1 VPRSTFPLPR
11 SAPSNIP
18 RTGILQAGAAVHDIT
33 PALGGHLSGFGSIQ
47 SEVSRRLWGRLFA
60 TALVLDDGVGGRV
73 ALVAI
78 DFHAGT
84 RYLAELVARETGP
97 ELGIGIDRLFLS
109 ATHTHSGPGHVYGNT
124 LYDKMTA
131 GGLGLDRKGADRLA
145 RGIITAVREAARGL
159 VPASVGHGVAR
170 RWGYSQNR
178 SLRAFTNDGAQPER
192 FAGAH
197 ARGEGLPPGL
207 SKEGLAIDPRVQVI
221 WAEDRAG
228 APIGA
233 FATFAAHGT
242 AIPAGQAT
250 LSADWCGCAVREVQD
265 RLVRAPDYWP
275 TNTPRRRVPIGLAA
289 GAVGDVDVDLPGLDL
304 ADVVALQGTAL
315 AARLG
320 EVVGETLERA
330 ITAARASLENA
341 LTITT
346 RFSEPEPAGAWLED
360 GRRLASHPAFGIPA
374 LGGSELGR
382 NFALD
387 ADVLATSLNLESRRG
402 DYRPEDP
409 HAPKLTFESSL
420 VEVFT
425 GRPPSVLPLR
435 FVSIAGA
442 RRTLQLV
449 GMPGEPTTMFA
460 AKVERMLLDRG
471 ATSVMVVGVTGDYS
485 GYFTTG
491 REYDRQHYEGASTI
505 WGRCTG
511 DWLIEEVRDL
521 AAGRVSPLA
530 GEAHFEADGEYAA
543 PPSSSSS
550 GRATRPTL
558 RFEDGELHGSWSA
571 PAGVL
576 PTFGP
581 DPWIV
586 LEELSD
592 AQWTP
597 LMLGGAPVS
606 DQTRAMFVERGL
618 EGERAQWAVRYTLP
632 SQFKGR
638 TLRVRLVASGFL
650 LTGEEA
656 VSGAVR
662 VD

>member
-1 VPRSTFPLPR
+1 
-11 SAPSNIP
+11 
-18 RTGILQAGAAVHDIT
+18 
-33 PALGGHLSGFGSIQ
+33 
-47 SEVSRRLWGRLFA
+47 
-60 TALVLDDGVGGRV
+60 
-73 ALVAI
+73 
-78 DFHAGT
+78 
-84 RYLAELVARETGP
+84 
-97 ELGIGIDRLFLS
+97 
-109 ATHTHSGPGHVYGNT
+109 
-124 LYDKMTA
+124 M
-131 GGLGLDRKGADRLA
+131 
-145 RGIITAVREAARGL
+145 REATRGL
-159 VPASVGHGVAR
+159 VPAKVGHGVAR

-178 SLRAFTNDGAQPER
+178 SLRAFTNDGALPER

-197 ARGEGLPPGL
+197 ARGENLPSDL
-207 SKEGLAIDPRVQVI
+207 SREGLAIDPRVQVI
-221 WAEDRAG
+221 WAEDRSG

-265 RLVRAPDYWP
+265 RLARAPGYWP
-275 TNTPRRRVPIGLAA
+275 TAARRRVPIGLAA
-289 GAVGDVDVDLPGLDL
+289 GAVGDVDVDLPGLNL

-315 AARLG
+315 AARMG

-330 ITAARASLENA
+330 IVAARSALENA
-341 LTITT
+341 LTIVT

-360 GRRLASHPAFGIPA
+360 GRRLASNPAFGIPA

-387 ADVLATSLNLESRRG
+387 ADILATSLNLESRRG
-402 DYRPEDP
+402 DHRPEDP

-425 GRPPSVLPLR
+425 GRPASVLPLR
-435 FVSIAGA
+435 LVSITGA
-442 RRTLQLV
+442 RRVLHLV
-449 GMPGEPTTMFA
+449 GLPGEPTTLFA
-460 AKVERMLLDRG
+460 AKMERMLLDRG
-471 ATSVMVVGVTGDYS
+471 ATSVIIAGVTGDYS

-491 REYDRQHYEGASTI
+491 REYDRQHYEGASTV

-521 AAGRVSPLA
+521 AAGRVAPPA
-530 GEAHFEADGEYAA
+530 PEAYFEADGEYLAA
-543 PPSSSSS
+543 PSAR

-576 PTFGP
+576 PAFGP

-586 LEELSD
+586 LEELSG
-592 AQWTP
+592 ARWSP
-597 LMLGGAPVS
+597 VMLGGVQVS

-618 EGERAQWAVRYTLP
+618 EGERAIWGVRYSLP
-632 SQFKGR
+632 AMLKGR
-638 TLRVRLVASGFL
+638 TLRFRLVAADFDLRGD
-650 LTGEEA
+650 EA
-656 VSGAVR
+656 VSGGVR

>member
-1 VPRSTFPLPR
+1 VPRPTFPLAR
-11 SAPSNIP
+11 LSSAPIP
-18 RTGILQAGAAVHDIT
+18 KTGILQAGAAFHDIT
-33 PALGGHLSGFGSIQ
+33 PALGGHLAGFGSIQ

-60 TALVLDDGVGGRV
+60 TALVLDDGAGGRV

-78 DFHAGT
+78 DFHAGA
-84 RYLAELVARETGP
+84 RYLTELVARVTGP

-109 ATHTHSGPGHVYGNT
+109 GSHTHSGPGHVYGNT

-131 GGLGLDRKGADRLA
+131 GGQGLDRKGAERLA
-145 RGIITAVREAARGL
+145 SGIASAVREAVQDLKPAR
-159 VPASVGHGVAR
+159 VGHGVAR

-178 SLRAFTNDGAQPER
+178 SLRAFTNDGAQPQR
-192 FAGAH
+192 FADVH
-197 ARGEGLPPGL
+197 ARLDGLPPGL

-221 WAEDRAG
+221 WAEELTG
-228 APIGA
+228 TPIGA

-265 RLVRAPDYWP
+265 RLARAPWP
-275 TNTPRRRVPIGLAA
+275 GPTARRRVPFGLAA
-289 GAVGDVDVDLPGLDL
+289 GAVGDVDIDLPGLDL
-304 ADVVALQGTAL
+304 AGVVALQGTAL
-315 AARLG
+315 AARMG

-330 ITAARASLENA
+330 VAAARAALEDS
-341 LTITT
+341 LTIVT

-360 GRRLASHPAFGIPA
+360 GRRLASNPAFGIPA

-387 ADVLATSLNLESRRG
+387 ADVLASSLNLESRRG

-435 FVSIAGA
+435 LVTITGA
-442 RRTLQLV
+442 RRSLHLV
-449 GMPGEPTTMFA
+449 GLPGEPTTLLA
-460 AKVERMLLDRG
+460 AKMERMLLDRG
-471 ATSVMVVGVTGDYS
+471 ATSAMVAGVTGDYS

-511 DWLIEEVRDL
+511 EWLIEEVRDL
-521 AAGRVSPLA
+521 AAGRVGPVA
-530 GEAHFEADGEYAA
+530 AEAYFEADGEYLSAVST
-543 PPSSSSS
+543 P

-558 RFEDGELHGSWSA
+558 SFEDGQIHGSWSA
-571 PAGVL
+571 PSGVI
-576 PTFGP
+576 PAFGP

-586 LEELSD
+586 LEELS
-592 AQWTP
+592 AESWEP
-597 LMLGGAPVS
+597 VMLGGVQVS

-618 EGERAQWAVRYTLP
+618 EGERAIWRVRYALP
-632 SQFKGR
+632 AVFKGR
-638 TLRVRLVASGFL
+638 TLRVRLVAVDFD
-650 LTGEEA
+650 LTGDEA
-656 VSGAVR
+656 VSGGVR